1 MRWKAMI
8 PISIVGLLLCVSLAS
23 AQGGYGIS
31 WWTVDGGGTTYSSG
45 GDYRLAGT
53 VGQADAGVLM
63 GGPYALSGGF
73 WARAIVPYHVYVPV
87 LLRNH

>member
-1 MRWKAMI
+1 MI
-8 PISIVGLLLCVSLAS
+8 LLLTLALLMCTSLAS

-31 WWTVDGGGTTYSSG
+31 WWTVDGGGTTYSTG
-45 GDYRLAGT
+45 GGYRLGGT
-53 VGQADAGVLM
+53 VGQADVGVLM